1 MLNHL
6 TLSFWFMNRISVAG
20 FTMNK
25 LPVYLYFHVFSFL
38 INFIIKS
45 IQRIF
50 SWPHRDSTV
59 FEWKWGRGEQ
69 THPKSLLGVGG
80 YSVIIHIFMSISFGG
95 GGEGRRRGNFLINN
109 VYVNLNLGD
118 GCWWYRLPQQ
128 SQV

>member
-25 LPVYLYFHVFSFL
+25 LPVYLYFHFFSFL

-45 IQRIF
+45 IQHIF

-59 FEWKWGRGEQ
+59 FEWKWGRGGADSS
-69 THPKSLLGVGG
+69 KIFVGG
-80 YSVIIHIFMSISFGG
+80 RGLLRDNSHFYVNFICGG
-95 GGEGRRRGNFLINN
+95 GGGRRGNFLINN